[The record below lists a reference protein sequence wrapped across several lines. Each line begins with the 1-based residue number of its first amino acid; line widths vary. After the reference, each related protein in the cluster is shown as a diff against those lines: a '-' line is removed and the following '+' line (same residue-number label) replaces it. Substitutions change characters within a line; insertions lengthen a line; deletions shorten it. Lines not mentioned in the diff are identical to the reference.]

1 MASNPSVKRDWRKC
15 ALNKQLLI
23 TRTEP
28 SLSPAPYF
36 KRQASESQHAT
47 VDLHTSG
54 WSQPKEKVMARC
66 TAPVRGHSSAA
77 ARANCPAC
85 SSRYGRSY
93 GGYSSSYSSGG
104 GSSYSSSGRSIG
116 SGSSRPRWSR
126 AGSSVSYT
134 PAQVASLTPVREAV
148 EIQTATKPDLRDCF
162 LCHAWDDRQGA
173 AKELHDLLEAAGVK
187 VWFSEKDLGLGVPM
201 MRAIDKGLA
210 ASKIGLVLVTPAL
223 LARLPKEGVAD
234 KELSTLLQGN
244 RLVPIVHGTTYTALR
259 DVSPML
265 ASRSGLDTSE
275 DTMMVIATKIAELVA
290 IWS

>member
-1 MASNPSVKRDWRKC
+1 
-15 ALNKQLLI
+15 
-23 TRTEP
+23 
-28 SLSPAPYF
+28 
-36 KRQASESQHAT
+36 
-47 VDLHTSG
+47 
-54 WSQPKEKVMARC
+54 MARC
-66 TAPVRGHSSAA
+66 TAPVRGHKSAA

-85 SSRYGRSY
+85 SSRYGGYRSSY
-93 GGYSSSYSSGG
+93 GGYGSSYPSAGSSSYSGG
-104 GSSYSSSGRSIG
+104 GRSIG

-148 EIQTATKPDLRDCF
+148 EIQTAAKPDLRDCF
-162 LCHAWDDRQGA
+162 LCHAWDDREGA

-275 DTMMVIATKIAELVA
+275 DTMTVIATKIAELVA

>member
-1 MASNPSVKRDWRKC
+1 MS
-15 ALNKQLLI
+15 
-23 TRTEP
+23 
-28 SLSPAPYF
+28 
-36 KRQASESQHAT
+36 
-47 VDLHTSG
+47 
-54 WSQPKEKVMARC
+54 RC

-85 SSRYGRSY
+85 SARGYRSSY
-93 GGYSSSYSSGG
+93 GYGSGYSSSYPSGGVSSYSGSGRAG
-104 GSSYSSSGRSIG
+104 GSS
-116 SGSSRPRWSR
+116 SSRPRWSR

-134 PAQVASLTPVREAV
+134 PTQIASLTPVREAI
-148 EIQTATKPDLRDCF
+148 ETQASAKPDLRDCF

-244 RLVPIVHGTTYTALR
+244 RLVPIVHNTSYAALR

-275 DTMMVIATKIAELVA
+275 DSMTVIAAKIAELVA

>member
-1 MASNPSVKRDWRKC
+1 
-15 ALNKQLLI
+15 
-23 TRTEP
+23 
-28 SLSPAPYF
+28 
-36 KRQASESQHAT
+36 
-47 VDLHTSG
+47 
-54 WSQPKEKVMARC
+54 MARC
-66 TAPVRGHSSAA
+66 TAPVEGHRSSSAA
-77 ARANCPAC
+77 AACPAC
-85 SSRYGRSY
+85 RGRYGRGGY
-93 GGYSSSYSSGG
+93 GGYSAYGSYSPRSYSSPGGGGTSSG
-104 GSSYSSSGRSIG
+104 GSSG
-116 SGSSRPRWSR
+116 SARPRWSR

-134 PAQVASLTPVREAV
+134 FAQVASLTPVRAAV
-148 EIQTATKPDLRDCF
+148 EREAAAKPDLRDCF

-173 AKELHDLLEAAGVK
+173 AKELHDLLQAAGVK

-223 LARLPKEGVAD
+223 LDRLPKEGVAD

-259 DVSPML
+259 EVSPML

-275 DTMMVIATKIAELVA
+275 DTMEVVATKISELVA